1 MVPNGYEEIDHTAD
15 LALRVWGNDFFDLLE
30 NAAEGMYELMGITE
44 KPGSNAKNSFQIE
57 NDQKESILVD
67 FLSECLYLAEVEV
80 QRFSAFSFEA
90 SEKEINV
97 KAQGNEITAI
107 DRNIKAVTF
116 HNLEIKETS
125 RGLETTITFDV

>member
-15 LALRVWGNDFFDLLE
+15 LALKVWGNDFFDLLE
-30 NAAEGMYELMGITE
+30 NAAEGMYELMGIRD
-44 KPGSNAKNSFQIE
+44 KPGSNAENSFQIE

-67 FLSECLYLAEVEV
+67 LLSECLYLAEVER
-80 QRFSAFSFEA
+80 QRFTAFSFKEF
-90 SEKEINV
+90 EKEIIV
-97 KAQGNEITAI
+97 KAKGNQIRAI

-125 RGLETTITFDV
+125 RGLKTTITFDV